1 MYGLGNGVIR
11 TMKTGLVKYS
21 GHAHTH
27 TPTQARTL
35 TNHISIYF
43 RKQALHGLPSVCGIL
58 GLCQEQLQL
67 HPKDVRK
74 SSQCKRHAVLQPA
87 FRNR

>member
-1 MYGLGNGVIR
+1 MYGLGNCIIC
-11 TMKTGLVKYS
+11 TKQTGPVKCN
-21 GHAHTH
+21 TH

-58 GLCQEQLQL
+58 GLCQQQLQL
-67 HPKDVRK
+67 HSKDVRK
-74 SSQCKRHAVLQPA
+74 SSQGKRHAVLQPA
-87 FRNR
+87 FRNS

>member
-11 TMKTGLVKYS
+11 TTKTGPVKYS
-21 GHAHTH
+21 TH
-27 TPTQARTL
+27 TPTQARTR

-58 GLCQEQLQL
+58 GLCQAQLQL

-74 SSQCKRHAVLQPA
+74 SSQGKRHAVWQPA
-87 FRNR
+87 FRNI